1 MKKTITTF
9 VMLVALVLLSSCQ
22 SDTPNIV
29 FSKIYDATSMANNAI
44 ELYNAS
50 DKTIDLSKIDI
61 RIYNNGSTTE
71 GGDHQIQL
79 EGTIQPGHYYVISG
93 SSPLDGT
100 LQEKTNFKWTENL
113 PYNGNDVIELY
124 YQNTLVDQFG
134 LKGYDINFSI
144 DLTMIR
150 LGLVTSYQANPIFE
164 EFNYIAYLP
173 NLFEYLA
180 TNDHPIQTLE
190 QLYEGPR
197 LESRYLEMPY
207 ADPNNDQLGFGGA
220 AKTNVTGVAD
230 GDTAYFQ
237 AMNGYP
243 GGSLRYFY
251 INTPEVNGS
260 NVSAEAWGYVA
271 SLYNKNYLLNEPT
284 TKEIHVQSIP
294 GNALQEGYG
303 RNLGLVWINGY
314 LSQFLIVSEGLSE
327 SVGSQY
333 AAYDYLLTYQN
344 IPYLTFLRFAE
355 HRAILMGWATK
366 GYPSNS
372 DGEKAP
378 DWNFDTNRNTTQNP
392 VWTPHL
398 ELPFN

>member
-1 MKKTITTF
+1 MKKIIGLLTF
-9 VMLVALVLLSSCQ
+9 TLILIALSSCQ
-22 SDTPNIV
+22 KETPNIV
-29 FSKIYDATSMANNAI
+29 FSKIFDATSMANNAI

-50 DKTIDLSKIDI
+50 NNTIDLSQLEI
-61 RIYNNGSTTE
+61 RIFNNGSSTE
-71 GGDHQIQL
+71 GGDHQIKL
-79 EGTIQPGHYYVISG
+79 EGKLEVGHYYVITG
-93 SSPLDGT
+93 SNPTNMT
-100 LQEKTNFKWTENL
+100 LQEKADFKWRDSL
-113 PYNGNDVIELY
+113 PFNGNDVIELY
-124 YQNTLVDQFG
+124 YRSTLLDQFG
-134 LKGYDINFSI
+134 LLGYDIDFSI
-144 DLTMIR
+144 DVTMIR
-150 LGLVTSYQANPIFE
+150 LGTIESYRPQPTFDAFS
-164 EFNYIAYLP
+164 YIAYLP
-173 NLFEYLA
+173 NMFQYLK
-180 TNDHPIQTLE
+180 TQDHPIQTLE

-197 LESRYLEMPY
+197 LEARYLEMPY
-207 ADPNNDQLGFGGA
+207 QDPNNPSLGFGGA
-220 AKTNVTGVAD
+220 VKTQVTGVAD

-237 AMNGYP
+237 ALNGYP

-251 INTPEVNGS
+251 INTPEVDGS

-271 SLYNKNYLLNEPT
+271 SLYNKNYLLNDST
-284 TKEIHVQSIP
+284 NKEIHVQSIP

-327 SVGSQY
+327 SIGSQY

-355 HRAILMGWATK
+355 QRAVLMGWGTK
-366 GYPSNS
+366 GYPSNIE
-372 DGEKAP
+372 GEKAP